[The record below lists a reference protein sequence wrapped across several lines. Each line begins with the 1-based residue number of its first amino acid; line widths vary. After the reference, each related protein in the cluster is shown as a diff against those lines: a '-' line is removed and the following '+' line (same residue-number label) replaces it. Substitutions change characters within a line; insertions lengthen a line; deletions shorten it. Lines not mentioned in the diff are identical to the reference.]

1 MLTPQAKIS
10 LDQYIA
16 YLRHGLSTC
25 YYCVVPTS
33 FPEELH
39 RKCVGHIR
47 ARADEGEGENGHDRD
62 RDERDRSEVKNDD
75 EHADHH
81 DNNEGDER
89 DRREG
94 PTSKRYT
101 FPTKSNDERW
111 IETLDLK
118 VRSLIEDVNV
128 ADYGGRDLDEET
140 KRLTAPHIKQ
150 EEADKYRCKQCTKLF
165 RAPEFVIKH
174 MATKHPEITKDKLED
189 LAVFNAFCL
198 DPQHLQPSSTTPAAI
213 DDQLPLAP
221 GTLPAFNPAKAAQA
235 MFNQSGSQSGGFN
248 MAMQQQMMMMM
259 QMQMMMQGGGQ
270 GSSSS
275 MPGGPSFGGIAA
287 PSGAKASR
295 DFDPASLPP
304 APPGGEDPRARRGRV
319 SYHDLD
325 EPGAGGDGGLP
336 Y

>member
-1 MLTPQAKIS
+1 M
-10 LDQYIA
+10 
-16 YLRHGLSTC
+16 
-25 YYCVVPTS
+25 
-33 FPEELH
+33 
-39 RKCVGHIR
+39 
-47 ARADEGEGENGHDRD
+47 
-62 RDERDRSEVKNDD
+62 
-75 EHADHH
+75 
-81 DNNEGDER
+81 
-89 DRREG
+89 
-94 PTSKRYT
+94 
-101 FPTKSNDERW
+101 
-111 IETLDLK
+111 
-118 VRSLIEDVNV
+118 RSLIEDVNV
-128 ADYGGRDLDEET
+128 ADYGGRDLDDEA

-174 MATKHPEITKDKLED
+174 MASKHPEITKDKLED

-270 GSSSS
+270 GSSSGS

-325 EPGAGGDGGLP
+325 EPGAGGDAGLP

>member
-1 MLTPQAKIS
+1 M
-10 LDQYIA
+10 
-16 YLRHGLSTC
+16 
-25 YYCVVPTS
+25 
-33 FPEELH
+33 
-39 RKCVGHIR
+39 
-47 ARADEGEGENGHDRD
+47 
-62 RDERDRSEVKNDD
+62 
-75 EHADHH
+75 
-81 DNNEGDER
+81 
-89 DRREG
+89 
-94 PTSKRYT
+94 
-101 FPTKSNDERW
+101 
-111 IETLDLK
+111 K
-118 VRSLIEDVNV
+118 VRSLIEEVNV
-128 ADYGGRDLDEET
+128 TDYGGRDLEEES

-174 MATKHPEITKDKLED
+174 MATKHPELTRDKLDD

-213 DDQLPLAP
+213 DDQLPLTP

-235 MFNQSGSQSGGFN
+235 MFNPSGSQGGGFN
-248 MAMQQQMMMMM
+248 MAMQQQMLMMM

-270 GSSSS
+270 GSNSV
-275 MPGGPSFGGIAA
+275 PGGPSVGGIPN
-287 PSGAKASR
+287 PSGAKMSR

-325 EPGAGGDGGLP
+325 EPGTGGDGGLP